1 MTLRQANGAGRS
13 AREQFKRLRLKK
25 IRERWYDWLVFV
37 GAIAGSLA
45 AVVFY
50 NGWMAL
56 GFAAL
61 LGVFLTIGFFAWM
74 MGGDVHSLTWLW
86 GAVGEEATAEALE
99 ALDGSWT
106 CEHDLP
112 HEFGNWDHVV
122 AGPSGVFLLETKNLS
137 SRSVVRNDALVS
149 GRLRFSGGALRRSA
163 VRLRDALRHEFDRTP
178 WVQAVCV
185 VWGPFAEE
193 PRTENRVVYL
203 RGADLV
209 AWLREQPAR
218 LEGAKLEAARRAV
231 RGLRERAVPEQEQR
245 TA

>member
-1 MTLRQANGAGRS
+1 LR
-13 AREQFKRLRLKK
+13 
-25 IRERWYDWLVFV
+25 WVW
-37 GAIAGSLA
+37 GAI
-45 AVVFY
+45 
-50 NGWMAL
+50 
-56 GFAAL
+56 
-61 LGVFLTIGFFAWM
+61 
-74 MGGDVHSLTWLW
+74 
-86 GAVGEEATAEALE
+86 GEEATAEALE

-122 AGPSGVFLLETKNLS
+122 AGPPGVFLLETKNLS
-137 SRSVVRNDALVS
+137 IRAVVRDDALVS
-149 GRLRFSGGALRRSA
+149 GRLRFGGGGLRGSA
-163 VRLRDALRHEFDRTP
+163 VRLRDALTHELDRPP

-185 VWGPFAEE
+185 VWGPLAEE

-218 LEGAKLEAARRAV
+218 LEGARLEAARRAV
-231 RGLRERAVPEQEQR
+231 RGLRERTVPEPEQA